1 MCALLALWAGA
12 ACMTPPAEDPLPA
25 PDANARL
32 SYFEGSIP
40 SGPRAPDAAVERR
53 WEDALEL
60 RWELRYVER
69 DVELDLPALPRHATR
84 VLSSR
89 GESLLRAAPRLGRAA
104 RVATGEAARGFAQRL
119 DASESARDA
128 LGRCVTLLEDRGAL
142 ARGVT
147 AVLGVQSNVELRVP
161 GEGPARGGFA
171 LQLARGRDGELQA
184 AVVLEGLV
192 PSASD
197 AAAVQ
202 IEREHVLIDRCPTV
216 DGDGLLLWVPA
227 SIGHLPGA
235 FALFV
240 DVATPTPGDGE
251 FARAVEHSEREL
263 GAEGER
269 AASLGRELPQSD
281 LFRREVDGVFQAFDL
296 ERYHRSALVFLTGSS
311 GAKLAQEIALVAD
324 DRQLADYVARVV
336 QLSKDDRVR
345 ADDAAAVGWLLER
358 CAYTHLAERAE
369 ARELAPELAACLLT
383 QAGALGRT
391 PSVLPNLIG
400 ACENLEEL
408 RLRLLEDNWIALE
421 DTQLPARVRAFDWL
435 RRQGQPLADFD
446 PLADRETRR
455 GALVRALQARA
466 TAGAQR

>member
-1 MCALLALWAGA
+1 MRAFLALWACA
-12 ACMTPPAEDPLPA
+12 ACVTPPAEQPLPA
-25 PDANARL
+25 PQAQARL

-40 SGPRAPDAAVERR
+40 SGPRPPDAEGGRR
-53 WEDALEL
+53 LEDALEL
-60 RWELRYVER
+60 RWQLLYVER

-89 GESLLRAAPRLGRAA
+89 GETLLRAAPRLGRAA
-104 RVATGEAARGFAQRL
+104 RVATSEAARDIVQRL
-119 DASESARDA
+119 GASDRTGDAW
-128 LGRCVTLLEDRGAL
+128 GRCATMFDDRGAL

-147 AVLGVQSNVELRVP
+147 AVLGVQSNVELQVP

-171 LQLARGRDGELQA
+171 LQIARARDGELQVA
-184 AVVLEGLV
+184 AVFEGLV
-192 PSASD
+192 QSATE
-197 AAAVQ
+197 AAAAQ
-202 IEREHVLIDRCPTV
+202 IEREHVLIDLRPTV

-227 SIGHLPGA
+227 SIGRLPGA
-235 FALFV
+235 FALFLE
-240 DVATPTPGDGE
+240 VATPVSGDGE
-251 FARAVEHSEREL
+251 FARAVASAEREL
-263 GAEGER
+263 GVEGER

-296 ERYHRSALVFLTGSS
+296 ERYHRSALVFLAGSS

-324 DRQLADYVARVV
+324 DRQLADYVARVT
-336 QLSKDDRVR
+336 QLSKDERVQ

-391 PSVLPNLIG
+391 PSVLPNLVG
-400 ACENLEEL
+400 GCSGLEQL
-408 RLRLLEDNWIALE
+408 RQRLIEDNWIALE

-446 PLADRETRR
+446 PLADREARR
-455 GALVRALQARA
+455 DALVRAQAARA
-466 TAGAQR
+466 TAEAQR